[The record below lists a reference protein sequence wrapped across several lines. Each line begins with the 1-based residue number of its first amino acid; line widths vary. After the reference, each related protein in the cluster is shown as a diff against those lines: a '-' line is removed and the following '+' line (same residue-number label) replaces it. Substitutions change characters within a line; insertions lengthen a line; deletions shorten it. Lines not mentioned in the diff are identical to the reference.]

1 MLIHFAPC
9 LGFVSMVLDR
19 LDDDAAR
26 LILRTKI
33 VRPTI
38 NANRTCRS
46 MNYTNNRYKLTF
58 KRWLVDERAGQ
69 QSNPPFAYCETFVDL
84 KNRIPMNAVPNLIG
98 GRNRLLG

>member
-1 MLIHFAPC
+1 
-9 LGFVSMVLDR
+9 MVLDR

-69 QSNPPFAYCETFVDL
+69 QYTEPIRRLRTAKHL
-84 KNRIPMNAVPNLIG
+84 LI
-98 GRNRLLG
+98 